1 MNDELRQTVKIFA
14 RVLPNEGGIIPLIFN
29 YFCNLPHMYSSRYF
43 YNIIG
48 IMVYD
53 FKFEI
58 NAIILSALYQIQ
70 YNTFS

>member
-1 MNDELRQTVKIFA
+1 
-14 RVLPNEGGIIPLIFN
+14 
-29 YFCNLPHMYSSRYF
+29 MYSSRYF

-48 IMVYD
+48 IMLYD

-58 NAIILSALYQIQ
+58 NAIILSALYQIL